1 MDYLCEVYS
10 NIARLVIHNRQ
21 EQVFTPVSRYGTQTE
36 YIVELKRNLRN
47 RYKRNPQHNG
57 RQNHSCVFT
66 IQNINRTYYILGFQ
80 LLSSSLR
87 ISPNFQR
94 QRTSRLEVHVNRAWV
109 VLCLSVVWSLGGNL
123 QGRQAEEWCHAFSL
137 PTIYQFLKI
146 FIAYVTRKENIQMR
160 RLRPHLQGV

>member
-66 IQNINRTYYILGFQ
+66 IQNINRTYYIG
-80 LLSSSLR
+80 LLAFVLVPKNIAKFSTTENKQTR
-87 ISPNFQR
+87 GPR
-94 QRTSRLEVHVNRAWV
+94 Q
-109 VLCLSVVWSLGGNL
+109 
-123 QGRQAEEWCHAFSL
+123 
-137 PTIYQFLKI
+137 
-146 FIAYVTRKENIQMR
+146 
-160 RLRPHLQGV
+160 QGVGRSMLVGRVVTWR

>member
-66 IQNINRTYYILGFQ
+66 IQNINRTYYIG
-80 LLSSSLR
+80 LLAFVLVPKNIAKFSMTENKHTEGS
-87 ISPNFQR
+87 R
-94 QRTSRLEVHVNRAWV
+94 Q
-109 VLCLSVVWSLGGNL
+109 
-123 QGRQAEEWCHAFSL
+123 
-137 PTIYQFLKI
+137 
-146 FIAYVTRKENIQMR
+146 
-160 RLRPHLQGV
+160 QGVGCSMLVGRMVTWR

>member
-94 QRTSRLEVHVNRAWV
+94 QRTSRVEVHVNRAWA
-109 VLCLSVVWSLGGNL
+109 VLCCRSYGHLAVTFREGKQKNGVT
-123 QGRQAEEWCHAFSL
+123 
-137 PTIYQFLKI
+137 PFLYPQSINSKNTSD
-146 FIAYVTRKENIQMR
+146 YVTRKENIQMR
-160 RLRPHLQGV
+160 